1 MTAAGHDF
9 IAGHAAKLAA
19 DLPVSVVQDLA
30 HALASLD
37 AQDWAVIRLRLLSR
51 VPQPRF
57 HGLIDE
63 FLAGWQARAP
73 EVSPQS
79 VALAL
84 LAASAAVEYTRREQT
99 VELVWTGPDT
109 PSIPMRRTD
118 QALLQVIDAAQR
130 ELLVVSFAVYQIDAV
145 VQALIE
151 AGRRGVRLRICLEAP
166 EPGGQTLAYDTI
178 RALGSDVGRLAQLY
192 IWPRDQRPLGPSGKP
207 ASLHAKCAVADGRLL
222 FISSANLT
230 GYALAL
236 NMELGVLIKGGDLPG
251 RVVDHFG
258 RLIENGT
265 LRRTQHQEQGG

>member
-19 DLPVSVVQDLA
+19 DLPASIIQDLA

-37 AQDWAVIRLRLLSR
+37 AQDWTVIRLRLLSR

-84 LAASAAVEYTRREQT
+84 LAASAAVERTRLEQT

-118 QALLQVIDAAQR
+118 QALLQVIDAAR
-130 ELLVVSFAVYQIDAV
+130 RKLLVVSFAVYQIDAV

-166 EPGGQTLAYDTI
+166 EPGGQRLAYDTI
-178 RALGSDVGRLAQLY
+178 RALGPEVGHLAQLY
-192 IWPRDQRPLGPSGKP
+192 IWPLDQRPLGPSGKP
-207 ASLHAKCAVADGRLL
+207 ASLHAKCAVADGELL

>member
-1 MTAAGHDF
+1 MRRTG
-9 IAGHAAKLAA
+9 L
-19 DLPVSVVQDLA
+19 S
-30 HALASLD
+30 
-37 AQDWAVIRLRLLSR
+37 IRLRLLSR

-84 LAASAAVEYTRREQT
+84 LAASAAVERCRSEQS

-151 AGRRGVRLRICLEAP
+151 AAGGGCGCASAWRRPSLAARRI
-166 EPGGQTLAYDTI
+166 AYDTI
-178 RALGSDVGRLAQLY
+178 RALGPEVGHLAQLY
-192 IWPRDQRPLGPSGKP
+192 IWPLDQRPVGPSGKP
-207 ASLHAKCAVADGRLL
+207 ASLHAKCAVADGELL

-258 RLIENGT
+258 RLIENGV
-265 LRRTQHQEQGG
+265 LRRVQHRS

>member
-1 MTAAGHDF
+1 MPAGNDTIAAE
-9 IAGHAAKLAA
+9 AARLAA
-19 DLPVSVVQDLA
+19 ELSASAVRDTA
-30 HALASLD
+30 TALASHG
-37 AQDWAVIRLRLLSR
+37 AEPWPQVRLRVLAG

-57 HGLIDE
+57 RDLIDE
-63 FLAGWQARAP
+63 FLASWQRSAPHVAP
-73 EVSPQS
+73 ES

-84 LAASAAVEYTRREQT
+84 LAASAAVERTRREQT

-118 QALLQVIDAAQR
+118 QALLQVIAAAQR
-130 ELLVVSFAVYQIDAV
+130 DLLVVSFAVYQIEAV
-145 VQALIE
+145 VQALTA

-166 EPGGQTLAYDTI
+166 EPGGQLLAYDTI

-207 ASLHAKCAVADGRLL
+207 ASLHAKCAAADSELL
-222 FISSANLT
+222 FVSSANLT

-236 NMELGVLIKGGDLPG
+236 NMELGVLIHGGDLPG

-258 RLIENGT
+258 RLMEAGT
-265 LRRTQHQEQGG
+265 LRRVQHEEQSS

>member
-1 MTAAGHDF
+1 MPAGHNT
-9 IAGHAAKLAA
+9 IAAEAARLAA
-19 DLPVSVVQDLA
+19 ELPASVVRDVA
-30 HALASLD
+30 TALASHS
-37 AQDWAVIRLRLLSR
+37 AEPWPQIRLRVVAG

-57 HGLIDE
+57 RDLVDE
-63 FLAGWQARAP
+63 FLAGWQRSAP
-73 EVSPQS
+73 HVASDS

-84 LAASAAVEYTRREQT
+84 LAAAAAAERVRREQT

-118 QALLQVIDAAQR
+118 QALLQVVEAAQR
-130 ELLVVSFAVYQIDAV
+130 DLLVVSFAVYQIEAV
-145 VQALIE
+145 VQALIA

-166 EPGGQTLAYDTI
+166 EPGGQLLAYDTI

-236 NMELGVLIKGGDLPG
+236 NMELGVLIQGGDLPG

-258 RLIENGT
+258 RLMEAGT
-265 LRRTQHQEQGG
+265 LRRIQYQEQGG